1 MSGILGMKA
10 GGLSDLIGSLDKL
23 SSALK
28 VAFPQAALMNAASN
42 LLQNAIGD
50 SLKQAVTQ
58 MMQKNDMPKFIGK
71 AIKEA
76 VNKAVS
82 DLMKPSE
89 QGATDSVQK
98 DLESSLTDFKSMMM
112 KNIID
117 DAIAQ
122 MKKAG
127 KKKGGGESGGE
138 AGAAGGAAG
147 AAAGG
152 GATGGTEGASAA
164 GGTES
169 AGGASSSG
177 GGDGASWFEAIAN
190 ALGNALNKQADK
202 IKALSSQITDANA
215 SDKPKTMTD
224 LNAASQKMA
233 FMTQSATEVIQT
245 IGKALKEGV
254 GQPA

>member
-1 MSGILGMKA
+1 MSGILGIGGNNFLGSVLNMAIKA
-10 GGLSDLIGSLDKL
+10 
-23 SSALK
+23 
-28 VAFPQAALMNAASN
+28 AFPQAALMSAASN
-42 LLQNAIGD
+42 LLQSAIGD
-50 SLKQAVTQ
+50 AVKQAVTQ
-58 MMQKNDMPKFIGK
+58 MMQKNGMPNFIGK

-76 VNKAVS
+76 VNKAVG
-82 DLMKPSE
+82 DLMKPTE
-89 QGATDSVQK
+89 QGATDSVKK
-98 DLESSLTDFKSMMM
+98 DLEKSLDDFKSMMM

-117 DAIAQ
+117 DAISQ

-127 KKKGGGESGGE
+127 KKKGGSEGGAE
-138 AGAAGGAAG
+138 AGGAAGAGAAGGAA
-147 AAAGG
+147 AGG
-152 GATGGTEGASAA
+152 SSAA
-164 GGTES
+164 GGTEAAS
-169 AGGASSSG
+169 GASGSSG

-202 IKALSSQITDANA
+202 IKALSSTITDANA

>member
-1 MSGILGMKA
+1 
-10 GGLSDLIGSLDKL
+10 
-23 SSALK
+23 
-28 VAFPQAALMNAASN
+28 
-42 LLQNAIGD
+42 
-50 SLKQAVTQ
+50 
-58 MMQKNDMPKFIGK
+58 MPNFIGK

-76 VNKAVS
+76 VNKAVG
-82 DLMKPSE
+82 DLMKPTE

-98 DLESSLTDFKSMMM
+98 DLEKSLTDFKAMMM

-122 MKKAG
+122 MKKSS
-127 KKKGGGESGGE
+127 KKGGGSEGAAGAGGGAE
-138 AGAAGGAAG
+138 GAAGGTVG
-147 AAAGG
+147 TG
-152 GATGGTEGASAA
+152 GA
-164 GGTES
+164 ES

-190 ALGNALNKQADK
+190 ALGNALNKQAEK

-245 IGKALKEGV
+245 VGKALKEGV